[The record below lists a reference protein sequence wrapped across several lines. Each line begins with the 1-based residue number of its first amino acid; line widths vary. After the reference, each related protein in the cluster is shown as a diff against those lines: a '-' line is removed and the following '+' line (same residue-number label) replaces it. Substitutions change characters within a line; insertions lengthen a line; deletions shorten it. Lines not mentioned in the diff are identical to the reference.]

1 MNIHPFAAVRPNK
14 GDAALVASVPYDVVD
29 TAEAKALAAGNSKSF
44 LHVSRPE
51 IDLPDGTDCS
61 SPEAYAQARKALDAL
76 VANGTLVRDAEPKF
90 YAYRQTMGSH
100 SQTGIVATFDTQDYL
115 AGVLKQHEKTRKDKE
130 DDRTRHIETLSAH
143 TGPAFLTYR
152 DDKAIDLIVADA
164 CRREPLYDF
173 VAPDGIGHT
182 VWEIASASSCAGDEL
197 QELFARI
204 PVAYIADGHHRSA
217 AASRYAKEHG
227 FEGESRWFLAVA
239 FPASQLKILAYNRLV
254 ADLNGLSPYEFM
266 SRISENFT
274 IGQKGSRNCRMYF
287 NGSWTDLSWDVPAG
301 ADVVSSLDVSYLQD
315 KLLAPVLGIGD
326 PRTDKRISFM
336 GGIRGDAALA
346 AKVDSGEA
354 AVAFAPPRDPACAVA
369 GWSAQAQ
376 EHSVHWLLPPSTRS
390 STRVSVP
397 ASPRDETF
405 LRGLD
410 GESGTAVAEKV
421 QTGQASSSLCT
432 HGTEFSCLWMLTGFL
447 PLISSRR

>member
-1 MNIHPFAAVRPNK
+1 MVIRPFAAIRPNVS
-14 GDAALVASVPYDVVD
+14 DAALVASVPYDVVD
-29 TAEAKALAAGNSKSF
+29 TAEAKALAAGNPKSF

-61 SPEAYAQARKALDAL
+61 SPEAYAQARKALDRL
-76 VANGTLVRDAEPKF
+76 VADGTLVRDTVPRF

-100 SQTGIVATFDTQDYL
+100 QQTGIVATFDTKDYL

-130 DDRTRHIETLSAH
+130 DDRTRHIETLAAH

-152 DDKAIDLIVADA
+152 DDKAIDEIVFRA
-164 CRREPLYDF
+164 CREKPLYDF

-182 VWEIASASSCAGDEL
+182 VWEIADGSSCSADEL

-227 FEGESRWFLAVA
+227 FEGESRYFMAVI

-254 ADLNGLSPYEFM
+254 ADLNGLSDYEFM
-266 SRISENFT
+266 SRLNENFA
-274 IGQKGSRNCRMYF
+274 IGKKGERNCRMYF
-287 NGSWTDLSWDVPAG
+287 RGKWTDLSWSIPDG
-301 ADVVSSLDVSYLQD
+301 SDVVSALDVSYLQD
-315 KLLAPVLGIGD
+315 RLLAPVLGIRD
-326 PRTDKRISFM
+326 PRTDSRISFM

-354 AVAFAPPRDPACAVA
+354 AVAFAMEPVTVGEMMAIADAGAIMPPKSTWFEPKLRS
-369 GWSAQAQ
+369 GLF
-376 EHSVHWLLPPSTRS
+376 VHPVT
-390 STRVSVP
+390 
-397 ASPRDETF
+397 
-405 LRGLD
+405 
-410 GESGTAVAEKV
+410 
-421 QTGQASSSLCT
+421 
-432 HGTEFSCLWMLTGFL
+432 
-447 PLISSRR
+447 